1 MIQYHRQVY
10 ARASTG
16 LKIFRD
22 MTSKLNILHAVSI
35 NQSRCYNIAKCLLK
49 KYTYPDNK
57 DDLYQIRQF
66 VKKVYKQKQKSMVLY
81 QFWTH

>member
-49 KYTYPDNK
+49 KYTYPDKFHCTMYMCEYIKMIYIKLDN
-57 DDLYQIRQF
+57 F
-66 VKKVYKQKQKSMVLY
+66 
-81 QFWTH
+81 